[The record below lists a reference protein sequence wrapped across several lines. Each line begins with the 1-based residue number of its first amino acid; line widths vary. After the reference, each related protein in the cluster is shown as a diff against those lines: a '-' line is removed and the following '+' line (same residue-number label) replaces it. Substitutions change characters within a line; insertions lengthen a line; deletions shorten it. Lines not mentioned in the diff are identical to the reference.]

1 MEAASILQQVQEQE
15 REKLELTVKWQV
27 VIEKERVAEKQDS
40 ESPQD
45 NVSSEGHER
54 DQLRKR

>member
-40 ESPQD
+40 ESAQN